1 MRKRRNVFIIL
12 LLAVLTI
19 FGSIECAYAKEHSGK
34 VVADAKYKRGK
45 NTYLC
50 SWHGYINE
58 SVQTSGYTDSSL
70 YSRLHIPS
78 AGMYVSKTGR
88 NAKTGNKTAV
98 EFKDK
103 KYVTYRFTIKPTTE
117 KGAVDGKSIIQ
128 KEMAQEIMHF
138 PNQNK
143 MHISERNSQEVQEQ
157 REISI
162 LKKGRGMRKNP

>member
-1 MRKRRNVFIIL
+1 MRKRRNVFIFL

-34 VVADAKYKRGK
+34 VVADAKYIRGK

-88 NAKTGNKTAV
+88 NAKTGDKTGV

-117 KGAVDGKSIIQ
+117 KGAVDGKKYYSNGDGPGDYAFS
-128 KEMAQEIMHF
+128 ESE
-138 PNQNK
+138 QNAHK
-143 MHISERNSQEVQEQ
+143 
-157 REISI
+157 
-162 LKKGRGMRKNP
+162 